1 MLFRLTGTLF
11 RLPVVPFCLAFCVL
25 NIPIKDYS
33 LATRKS
39 SFCCHPLSWFNQ
51 YSLLMMQVMSD
62 PGIHYIGEMDC
73 DGSMRLLSD
82 QLTEGQ
88 LQWVPLEKQYD
99 TVVIGDAENARR
111 YPVCGG
117 RQDEYKKALY
127 KSFPK
132 EKKAIDQYM
141 NMLKVSRKFVIMQ
154 ECSRV

>member
-1 MLFRLTGTLF
+1 MLFAHDAGYEF
-11 RLPVVPFCLAFCVL
+11 
-25 NIPIKDYS
+25 
-33 LATRKS
+33 
-39 SFCCHPLSWFNQ
+39 
-51 YSLLMMQVMSD
+51 D

-111 YPVCGG
+111 YPDCGG
-117 RQDEYKKALY
+117 RQDDYKKALY

-141 NMLKVSRKFVIMQ
+141 KMLKVSRKFVIMQ
-154 ECSRV
+154 GYSGV